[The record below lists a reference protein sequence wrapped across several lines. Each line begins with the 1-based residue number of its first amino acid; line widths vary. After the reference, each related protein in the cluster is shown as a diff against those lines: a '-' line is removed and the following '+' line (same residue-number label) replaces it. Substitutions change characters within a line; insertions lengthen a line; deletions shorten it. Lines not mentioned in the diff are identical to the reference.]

1 MKRNYFLLAILIS
14 LIVACE
20 KSEDSIP
27 KETLAIINGETFN
40 PAKSEAKKSGG
51 KFIIS
56 FESGLKKI
64 EIVTNDTI
72 TGTYMVVSKSL
83 KSVAILQANISYSD
97 GSNTYFATTGA
108 VEIIKNNDGTIS
120 GTYSATASGND
131 MTIEINSGSF
141 ANIETV
147 KTVALIETEA
157 AINDTLLLCYSKLQ
171 EYIEL
176 LYLFDAVYS
185 NNIPA
190 PDGSWTEIY
199 NHTQSQAS
207 NNEKILNLWSN
218 AYEII
223 YKVNLILASS
233 ETVND
238 KFTKNTIIGQAKAIR
253 AYLFYFLS
261 NWFGEIPLETGISES
276 MISRN
281 TIPEVFER
289 IKQDA
294 KEASIYLPAKSST
307 YEDFRINKFFAF
319 GLLART
325 YLDNNNFSMADSLAK
340 NIINSGEYALSMN
353 SNNFLEGD
361 YEIIWGFNKKINV
374 EFNNFFTKGFYIPV
388 IRYTEIILI
397 YSVASLNLGKTGNY
411 IDIFNQLKDRN
422 GEPHV
427 TSVTSDEIFQLW
439 KTELAKEGNMFTTL
453 KRFGSAL
460 SVVQNEPHKLLLPV
474 PLTFIIN
481 NVNLTQNAGY

>member
-1 MKRNYFLLAILIS
+1 MKRNYLLIVTLIS

-20 KSEDSIP
+20 KGENSIP
-27 KETLAIINGETFN
+27 TETTAIIDGETFN
-40 PAKSEAKKSGG
+40 PSKSEAKKSGS
-51 KFIIS
+51 KFIIT
-56 FESGLKKI
+56 FESGVKKI

-72 TGTYMVVSKSL
+72 SGTYSIVSQSL
-83 KSVAILQANISYSD
+83 KTTATLQANISYSD
-97 GSNTYFATTGA
+97 GSQTYFAASGA
-108 VEIIKNNDGTIS
+108 VEVIKNNDGTIS
-120 GTYSATASGND
+120 GTYRATVSSNN
-131 MTIEINSGSF
+131 MIIEINSGSF
-141 ANIETV
+141 TNIETV
-147 KTVALIETEA
+147 KTEALIETEA
-157 AINDTLLLCYSKLQ
+157 ALNDTLLLCYSKLY

-207 NNEKILNLWSN
+207 NNEKIFNLWSN

-238 KFTKNTIIGQAKAIR
+238 EFTKNTIIGQAKAIR
-253 AYLFYFLS
+253 AYLYYFLS

-276 MISRN
+276 MIPRN
-281 TIPEVFER
+281 TIPEVFEQ

-294 KEASIYLPAKSST
+294 KEASIYLPAKSPT
-307 YEDFRINKFFAF
+307 YEDFRINKYFAF

-325 YLDNNNFSMADSLAK
+325 YLNNNNFSMADSLAK
-340 NIINSGEYALSMN
+340 NIINSAAYELSMN
-353 SNNFLEGD
+353 QNNFLEGD
-361 YEIIWGFNKKINV
+361 YEIIWGFSKRTNT
-374 EFNNFFTKGFYIPV
+374 EFNNFFTKGLYVPV
-388 IRYTEIILI
+388 IRYTEILLI
-397 YSVASLNLGKTGNY
+397 CSEASLNLGETGY
-411 IDIFNQLKDRN
+411 CIDIINQLKDRN

-427 TSVTSDEIFQLW
+427 TSATSDEIFQQW
-439 KTELAKEGNMFTTL
+439 KTELVKEGNMFITL
-453 KRFGSAL
+453 KRFDNAL

-474 PLTFIIN
+474 PLAFIIK